1 MAILAVM
8 TGARSS
14 MVAEAYRA
22 ASMPLLMPEPRALP
36 PLEHPTEVVVRRA
49 LPVAVRGL
57 AIRRLEAALAEVQP
71 LVVEAQAVALAREPE
86 LPLVAEPVRV
96 LEPELALVA
105 EPVRGLEPEL
115 ELAAEP
121 ELELAAEQEQVLVR
135 EVALLNRVAAVL
147 LVPVVVALAP
157 AAVVRLAPVAVLLL
171 APVAVV
177 LLAPAAV
184 VRLALVAVV
193 VLAPAAVVV
202 LAPAVVVRL
211 ALAEVAV
218 VPRVV
223 AVAPRVVAVARQ
235 VAAVVPRVVVVT
247 RAVVV
252 VTRQLAVAA
261 IKSNLSATSTILFL
275 GCLLVGT
282 VFSQEKAPDKRLD
295 HAANSIREIQSSDK
309 PIPPALLTRAQCIII
324 IPGLFK
330 GAFLFGGKYG
340 RGFASCRRPG
350 GWSAPA
356 AMIIE
361 GGNFGVQLGGSATD
375 LVLLV
380 MNRDGIDHL
389 LHDKFTLGA
398 DLTVVQ
404 GMGYSASAN
413 SDVFMR
419 APMISWSRS
428 KGLFVGLSLEGASLR
443 PDKAENRKLYGR
455 KIDNL
460 EILTKRTPVPRGAR
474 PLVTAL
480 NHFAPRAA
488 KAKK

>member
-1 MAILAVM
+1 VA
-8 TGARSS
+8 GA
-14 MVAEAYRA
+14 
-22 ASMPLLMPEPRALP
+22 
-36 PLEHPTEVVVRRA
+36 
-49 LPVAVRGL
+49 
-57 AIRRLEAALAEVQP
+57 AIR
-71 LVVEAQAVALAREPE
+71 
-86 LPLVAEPVRV
+86 
-96 LEPELALVA
+96 
-105 EPVRGLEPEL
+105 
-115 ELAAEP
+115 
-121 ELELAAEQEQVLVR
+121 
-135 EVALLNRVAAVL
+135 
-147 LVPVVVALAP
+147 
-157 AAVVRLAPVAVLLL
+157 
-171 APVAVV
+171 
-177 LLAPAAV
+177 
-184 VRLALVAVV
+184 
-193 VLAPAAVVV
+193 
-202 LAPAVVVRL
+202 
-211 ALAEVAV
+211 
-218 VPRVV
+218 
-223 AVAPRVVAVARQ
+223 
-235 VAAVVPRVVVVT
+235 
-247 RAVVV
+247 
-252 VTRQLAVAA
+252 
-261 IKSNLSATSTILFL
+261 SNLSATSTILIL
-275 GCLLVGT
+275 GSLLVGT
-282 VFSQEKAPDKRLD
+282 VFSQEKTPDKRLE

-398 DLTVVQ
+398 DLAVVQ

-428 KGLFVGLSLEGASLR
+428 KGLFVGMSLEGASLR

-460 EILTKRTPVPRGAR
+460 EILTKRTPAPRGAR
-474 PLVTAL
+474 PFLAAL
-480 NHFAPRAA
+480 NHFAPRAG

>member
-1 MAILAVM
+1 
-8 TGARSS
+8 
-14 MVAEAYRA
+14 
-22 ASMPLLMPEPRALP
+22 MPLLMPEPRALP

-57 AIRRLEAALAEVQP
+57 AIRRSEAALVEAQP
-71 LVVEAQAVALAREPE
+71 LVVEAQERERVLEQELAR
-86 LPLVAEPVRV
+86 VAEPVRV
-96 LEPELALVA
+96 LEPELALAVEQ

-115 ELAAEP
+115 ALVAEP

-157 AAVVRLAPVAVLLL
+157 VAVVR
-171 APVAVV
+171 
-177 LLAPAAV
+177 LAPAAV

-193 VLAPAAVVV
+193 VLAPAAVVRLALVAVVV

-223 AVAPRVVAVARQ
+223 AVARQ
-235 VAAVVPRVVVVT
+235 VAAVVPQVVVVT

-261 IKSNLSATSTILFL
+261 IKSNLSATSTILIL

-282 VFSQEKAPDKRLD
+282 VFSQEKVPDKRLD